1 MNDYTNYEE
10 LIRDT
15 DEMLRDIMRRNEITM
30 FLVCAFLIALLLL
43 VVWVAW
49 EDHRERKKRQEQ
61 QREWMETQI
70 ALGVETQEDN
80 GNVFYRLH

>member
-49 EDHRERKKRQEQ
+49 EDHRERKKQLEQ

-70 ALGVETQEDN
+70 ALGVETQEAD

>member
-49 EDHRERKKRQEQ
+49 EDHRERKKRLEQ

-70 ALGVETQEDN
+70 ALGVETQEAD

>member
-10 LIRDT
+10 LVRDT

-49 EDHRERKKRQEQ
+49 EDHRERKKRLEQ

-70 ALGVETQEDN
+70 ALGVETQEAD